1 MRARA
6 IRSET
11 EREPLLRVWEIGQ
24 RRETTRGRLGI
35 FAALLLHASILGW
48 AASGAKS
55 APTDA
60 QTTSTL
66 VEISIATESDNVAP
80 AQGSAIGG
88 NSGPASGSARK
99 AETQAARPSNDLL
112 KRLVEMYGS
121 DITAPVS
128 IDRNAIGDEAMP
140 GDALDQGADLGS
152 GAGSGTGA
160 GSGRGAG
167 SGTGDGAGKTG
178 STPRSRPNL
187 SRSASLGSD
196 SVWNCD
202 SPAASLVDQVVRLV
216 VMVRPDGTAASA
228 EVVFDPGSGF
238 GKAARDCALKH
249 RFSPARDAD
258 GKPVLGPTASFGV
271 RFRY

>member
-1 MRARA
+1 MENSSFVLARA
-6 IRSET
+6 IRF
-11 EREPLLRVWEIGQ
+11 EREEEPLVRVWELGL
-24 RRETTRGRLGI
+24 RREAVRGRLGI

-48 AASGAKS
+48 AASPAES
-55 APTDA
+55 APADA
-60 QTTSTL
+60 QTPSML
-66 VEISIATESDNVAP
+66 EEVSIATESDDVAP
-80 AQGSAIGG
+80 GQTSAIGG
-88 NSGPASGSARK
+88 NSGHASGSARK

-121 DITAPVS
+121 DITDPVS
-128 IDRNAIGDEAMP
+128 TDRGAIHDEAKL
-140 GDALDQGADLGS
+140 GDARDQGS
-152 GAGSGTGA
+152 GLGSGTG
-160 GSGRGAG
+160 SGTGAG
-167 SGTGDGAGKTG
+167 SGTGDGAKNTG
-178 STPRSRPNL
+178 STPPSRPNL

-196 SVWNCD
+196 SMWNCD